1 MATYI
6 DPSESAFKK
15 RARQD
20 SSDPETCCQK
30 CDSVITEKIM
40 CQGCKLDYCL
50 KCAGITHELFGYL
63 TQGEMEDFLWSCKS
77 CKATFPSLDNIT
89 KYLKES
95 LDKSD
100 TRMTKLEDRMGKLES
115 SNLSTNK
122 AVLDMKDEICQSLKE
137 DVNKLVDARNSEL
150 EDRRRRES
158 NITLFNLQEHTF
170 PSGQENKT
178 ADAEDFQHLCT
189 CLGIDTPNMVTWF
202 RLGKKV
208 PDKTRPLKIVLESR
222 AQRKTILENAKYI
235 PQKVPLYLNR
245 VIISKDLTPTQQ
257 RERKLRRQNK
267 QRNQPQDRNDNR
279 NAATVRQNQDGDNN
293 GGTSPTAMNTSHVM
307 SPIMGMSHLNVST
320 HSGSGR
326 TMDAYNNTTLAME
339 DTVLGGLNSQHG
351 LADDSI
357 GQIPSVG
364 DDT

>member
-1 MATYI
+1 
-6 DPSESAFKK
+6 
-15 RARQD
+15 
-20 SSDPETCCQK
+20 
-30 CDSVITEKIM
+30 
-40 CQGCKLDYCL
+40 
-50 KCAGITHELFGYL
+50 
-63 TQGEMEDFLWSCKS
+63 MEDFLWSCKS

-158 NITLFNLQEHTF
+158 NITLFNLREHNF
-170 PSGQENKT
+170 PTGQENKT
-178 ADAEDFQHLCT
+178 ADAEGFQHLCS

-202 RLGKKV
+202 RLGKKA

-235 PQKVPLYLNR
+235 PQKVPFYLNR
-245 VIISKDLTPTQQ
+245 VIISKDLTPTQ
-257 RERKLRRQNK
+257 RSERKLRCQNN
-267 QRNQPQDRNDNR
+267 QRNQPRQMNDNK
-279 NAATVRQNQDGDNN
+279 NVSTVRQNQDGDSN
-293 GGTSPTAMNTSHVM
+293 GGTSPTAMNMSHGV
-307 SPIMGMSHLNVST
+307 SPIIEMLHLNLST
-320 HSGSGR
+320 HSQSGR
-326 TMDAYNNTTLAME
+326 ALDAYNNTTIAMD
-339 DTVLGGLNSQHG
+339 DTIMGGSDSQHG